1 MSRSSKDKSGGGF
14 DMQCD
19 CGHHEEI
26 YREPSCKES
35 RLFTISEQAQ
45 WRRIIGGC
53 FAAHVPFHGTFLY
66 GSSKASVV
74 EEFSST
80 RLGKKLRLRS
90 ELTVYCVR
98 FGFCQ
103 QTTASAWKKNIVR
116 DTRTRL
122 ALKDGGQPITSL
134 TFCISRLFKL
144 LFILLSFLVLYHILS
159 FISIAL

>member
-1 MSRSSKDKSGGGF
+1 
-14 DMQCD
+14 MQCD
-19 CGHHEEI
+19 CGHREEI

-45 WRRIIGGC
+45 WRRIVGGC
-53 FAAHVPFHGTFLY
+53 FAAHVSFHGTFLY

-98 FGFCQ
+98 FGFCP
-103 QTTASAWKKNIVR
+103 TASAWKKNIVR

-122 ALKDGGQPITSL
+122 ALKDGGQPIPIPSL
-134 TFCISRLFKL
+134 TFSISRLFNNFYL
-144 LFILLSFLVLYHILS
+144 YYSVSWFYIIYCHLFPSLSDYVDLIPLC
-159 FISIAL
+159 